1 MRTLAASLV
10 LLVITLNVTRGA
22 EPQKV
27 PVSELG
33 HEFVLTGKLQVPLGK
48 LAKVRGV
55 IVEGPY
61 KGYEGGKNLSVQ
73 WINGKY
79 TQKYLQIPIESPF
92 KVFVRNSQDED
103 NKPVKLKY
111 GRTYEMEVYET
122 GGYVGTPGEVFQK
135 GIAILQ
141 TTDHYFR
148 TEVIQVTAKRVA
160 PITFTPEM
168 FVGDNAL
175 LQGKAISE
183 HGKAVMV
190 GDGWKIIVRKEK
202 PWPMHMEG
210 KTIETLGVTGP
221 DIGGKVYEFLKGE
234 ARLVFLKDQ
243 IGRDVELRGRAWSN
257 NGNWWLEYR
266 DSELD
271 VEGMENLPGWEANN
285 HGRSMIIKGRLEKTR
300 LPPLRERPGAP
311 GQQLKEFFIVRNP
324 SWEPLPALLSPE
336 RPLPKLKSKP

>member
-10 LLVITLNVTRGA
+10 LLVITLNVTRSA

-33 HEFVLTGKLQVPLGK
+33 REFVLTGKLQVPLGK

-55 IVEGPY
+55 IVEGPF
-61 KGYEGGKNLSVQ
+61 KGYEGGKNLRVQ

-79 TQKYLQIPIESPF
+79 TQKYLRIPIESPF
-92 KVFVRNSQDED
+92 DLHPAEAEED
-103 NKPVKLKY
+103 DKPVKLKY
-111 GRTYEMEVYET
+111 GHTYELDVYET
-122 GGYVGTPGEVFQK
+122 GGYVGIPNAARRMGKLF
-135 GIAILQ
+135 AQ
-141 TTDHYFR
+141 TTNHYFR
-148 TEVIQVTAKRVA
+148 TEVVGVTAKKIA

-168 FVGDNAL
+168 FVGENVL
-175 LQGKAISE
+175 LQGTATSE
-183 HGKAVMV
+183 HGNAVMV
-190 GDGWKIIVRKEK
+190 GDGWKIIVMKDK
-202 PWPMHMEG
+202 SWPMHMEG

-221 DIGGKVYEFLKGE
+221 DIGGKVYEFLKGD

-257 NGNWWLEYR
+257 NGNWWFEYR

-285 HGRSMIIKGRLEKTR
+285 HGRSMFIKGRLEKTR